1 MTHDVCA
8 QVWAV
13 LMDGLARSVLPASP
27 ERRVREVY
35 PDYLGSKAAQDREE
49 PQDGQVCHPMATRML
64 LTFKLFADKR
74 LVIISN
80 LYGLHFS

>member
-35 PDYLGSKAAQDREE
+35 PDYLGLKAAQVREE
-49 PQDGQVCHPMATRML
+49 PQDGQVRHTMATRML
-64 LTFKLFADKR
+64 TCKVFANKR

-80 LYGLHFS
+80 IYGLHFS